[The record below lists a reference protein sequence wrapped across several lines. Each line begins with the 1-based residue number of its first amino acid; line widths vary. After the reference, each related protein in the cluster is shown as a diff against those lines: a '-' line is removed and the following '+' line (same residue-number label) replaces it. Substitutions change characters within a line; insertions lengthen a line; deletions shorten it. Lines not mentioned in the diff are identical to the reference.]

1 MATLAAPAHRP
12 YEDVQALLTGT
23 LLAALG
29 IVLFKH
35 AGLLPGGTVG
45 IALLGHY
52 LTGLDLSLTFILA
65 NVPFYALASLR
76 MGREFTLKTLAGVG
90 LTSLFAWLLPRG
102 LTIEHVSPLVA
113 AVMGGVLAG
122 VGILVLFRHRGSLG
136 GLNIVALYL
145 QDKLGWRPGLTQM
158 ALDAVVV
165 VGGGLWATDFTHL
178 AYSVLSVVALNLV
191 LAVNHRPER
200 YRVLAGS

>member
-1 MATLAAPAHRP
+1 MATFAAPAHRP

-52 LTGLDLSLTFILA
+52 LTGLDLSFTFILA

-165 VGGGLWATDFTHL
+165 VGGGLWASDFTHL

>member
-165 VGGGLWATDFTHL
+165 VGGGLWASDLTHL